1 MAVKDANRWHRP
13 TLRSPPLVDM
23 KDMYPWAGDR
33 TDVEKSFNEN
43 NLEPLGGLPTKD
55 KRPPRRRQTAQA
67 DGGMASDAGNRARDA
82 SVFER
87 LKGMFTNPESYAG
100 YVGMKAVPDLPGRGV
115 PVNIN
120 LGSTNPGPAPMNDA
134 DFLQG
139 GATIPSGQYRGPQ
152 SNAQMKFDQG
162 NPVPFSGDW
171 VSQAWNGMWNA
182 FDQMLR
188 GTVFGA
194 QPGQTTTVPK
204 MPPSVPMPEPNPM
217 FHQMSMVD
225 PAQAAVDQMMA
236 MPHWPQPAAPPSF
249 FGGGETPSVPDINP
263 PIPEKKA
270 APAKPQKVEAKEN
283 TEAKRKSSPPTP
295 TRNPRRA

>member
-1 MAVKDANRWHRP
+1 
-13 TLRSPPLVDM
+13 
-23 KDMYPWAGDR
+23 
-33 TDVEKSFNEN
+33 
-43 NLEPLGGLPTKD
+43 
-55 KRPPRRRQTAQA
+55 
-67 DGGMASDAGNRARDA
+67 
-82 SVFER
+82 
-87 LKGMFTNPESYAG
+87 
-100 YVGMKAVPDLPGRGV
+100 
-115 PVNIN
+115 
-120 LGSTNPGPAPMNDA
+120 MNDA

-139 GATIPSGQYRGPQ
+139 GATVPSGQYRGPQ

-162 NPVPFSGDW
+162 NPVPFSEDW
-171 VSQAWNGMWNA
+171 VSQAWHGMWNA

-194 QPGQTTTVPK
+194 QPGQTTTIPK
-204 MPPSVPMPEPNPM
+204 TPPSVPMPEPNPM
-217 FHQMSMVD
+217 FHQMSMTD

-263 PIPEKKA
+263 PVPEKKTA
-270 APAKPQKVEAKEN
+270 SAKPKKVEAKEN

>member
-1 MAVKDANRWHRP
+1 MAAKGQSRWIRP
-13 TLRSPPLVDM
+13 TQKSPPLVDM

-33 TDVEKSFNEN
+33 TDVEKSFQEN

-55 KRPPRRRQTAQA
+55 KRPPRRRQIAQA
-67 DGGMASDAGNRARDA
+67 DDGTASDARI
-82 SVFER
+82 
-87 LKGMFTNPESYAG
+87 
-100 YVGMKAVPDLPGRGV
+100 
-115 PVNIN
+115 NIN
-120 LGSTNPGPAPMNDA
+120 LGNTNPGPSPMNDA